1 MHPYD
6 HARSSA
12 KIHGGVWSDYYAV
25 HAWFDASKA
34 GQCRFTHRA
43 LRHHIEGVAEAVS
56 IFGPSIA
63 NRDGVKVATEQ
74 LGMQHLEEDCTYPPE
89 ATVWLID
96 FDAPEWLPIW
106 SSTSG
111 PDSAE
116 LAYVSASRFGGA
128 PSAYL
133 ELHAWF
139 LETRNWSD
147 GSEHLLFRHHAF
159 GVFEAES
166 TAGIPGDLLSRQQR
180 SLLRTA
186 LAGRLLAACYGAGV
200 DSTAL
205 LVALKLADLRP
216 GIITFADLLSEKP
229 ETIAHLE
236 RMQSILAR
244 WGGRQSPYAENVR
257 FPEPAM
263 TTFTATASPMRHYL
277 RWPSGCAAAVSSGSK
292 GPRTRRSRAASPVP
306 TRVPLIR
313 SGWKRSDAA
322 NASSS

>member
-25 HAWFDASKA
+25 HAWFDATKA
-34 GQCRFTHRA
+34 VQCRFTHRA
-43 LRHHIEGVAEAVS
+43 LRHHIEGVAVAVS

-96 FDAPEWLPIW
+96 FDAPEWLPTW

-116 LAYVSASRFGGA
+116 LANASAARFGGD

-133 ELHAWF
+133 ALHDWF

-147 GSEHLLFRHHAF
+147 GPEHLLFRHHAF
-159 GVFEAES
+159 GIFEAE
-166 TAGIPGDLLSRQQR
+166 ARFGPVI
-180 SLLRTA
+180 A
-186 LAGRLLAACYGAGV
+186 LDNGKA
-200 DSTAL
+200 
-205 LVALKLADLRP
+205 
-216 GIITFADLLSEKP
+216 
-229 ETIAHLE
+229 
-236 RMQSILAR
+236 
-244 WGGRQSPYAENVR
+244 
-257 FPEPAM
+257 
-263 TTFTATASPMRHYL
+263 
-277 RWPSGCAAAVSSGSK
+277 
-292 GPRTRRSRAASPVP
+292 VP
-306 TRVPLIR
+306 TRVVAERHVQTVLGRVPSATDFLRRIKGER
-313 SGWKRSDAA
+313 WMLQATSPRKLGLD
-322 NASSS
+322 